1 MKRVLV
7 LCAVLA
13 LAPAS
18 ATFAD
23 TGYFGSGHRSDCGG
37 QPCTGT
43 STTSFLDFLRSLF
56 SFGSAIDINESR

>member
-7 LCAVLA
+7 ICAFLA

-18 ATFAD
+18 ATLAD
-23 TGYFGSGHRSDCGG
+23 DGGYYGSGHRSDCSG

-43 STTSFLDFLRSLF
+43 STTSAAPLESAHPFLDFLRSLF
-56 SFGSAIDINESR
+56 SF

>member
-7 LCAVLA
+7 ICAFLA

-18 ATFAD
+18 ATLAD
-23 TGYFGSGHRSDCGG
+23 TGYFGSGHRDCGD

-43 STTSFLDFLRSLF
+43 STTSAAPLASAHPFLDFLRSLF
-56 SFGSAIDINESR
+56 SF